1 MGSQERKDK
10 VVVAGAITK
19 LAALLKCPPRI
30 HTSVAKSY
38 LAIRVQAGVTLQS
51 LAHERPNDVQLMI
64 AEVGIVGDVKEVMR
78 LCSKG
83 SGSFSFTKSTTLP
96 AGIEQRDINAV
107 HALHTTLKSAAAAVV
122 AAETPSRMPK
132 LPSFAAVSNAAKRV
146 AGSVADTAKA
156 AAGSAKAAAAGVSTT
171 SASSSEQPAGAGA
184 SGGSTSAA
192 TIGGAGGGGGGRA
205 SAAAPVPAMPS
216 RRSWLPFGQSS
227 AEKAAAKE
235 AAAAAAKAVA
245 EANKKPKFTGPM
257 PVLDTKDP
265 QEKILRRVTEQTL
278 RKEFRSSG
286 GECTP
291 IQIADRFKD
300 QLNDP
305 SYGLEN
311 RVRFR
316 DVIDRIARPM
326 MVQEQDGTM
335 VQKLVLRPEY
345 GGKTTQQDTP
355 MPISAAAKAKAKGVA
370 SSPARPPSEAEHQR
384 RKGGSGSSGGRKV
397 LPRVPASA
405 SAGDIGMAAA
415 MSDDV
420 VVAPKKNKKDKK
432 KKKRAKVAK
441 MVGDEEEA
449 DAAVAA
455 ANAILV
461 QSQSQSGAASPP
473 RPSSTAAAAAAFKM
487 AAASADEP
495 AMSPESRQAALLSS
509 SEKIKH
515 FYANAAP
522 SSSVPRAQAAAVLSM
537 RTPTATAGMTPLLAT
552 AKAGT
557 EPPQSPQSPEAD
569 DEAATKAKEDR
580 QTKLQASSDR
590 IKQFYAKHMP
600 DKYADKFGEPLPEG
614 VVAALDDSGF
624 ASPATAASGKPGPM
638 IQSLMGPA
646 AASTPGGM
654 SISDIAAGAPDAPAF

>member
-38 LAIRVQAGVTLQS
+38 LAIRVEAGVTLQS

-107 HALHTTLKSAAAAVV
+107 HALHTTLKSAAAAVA

-171 SASSSEQPAGAGA
+171 SASSSEQPAGA
-184 SGGSTSAA
+184 
-192 TIGGAGGGGGGRA
+192 GGGRA

-355 MPISAAAKAKAKGVA
+355 MPISAAAKAKANGVA

-461 QSQSQSGAASPP
+461 QTQSQSGAASPP

-624 ASPATAASGKPGPM
+624 ASPATAASDKPGPM

-654 SISDIAAGAPDAPAF
+654 SINDIAAGAPDAPAF